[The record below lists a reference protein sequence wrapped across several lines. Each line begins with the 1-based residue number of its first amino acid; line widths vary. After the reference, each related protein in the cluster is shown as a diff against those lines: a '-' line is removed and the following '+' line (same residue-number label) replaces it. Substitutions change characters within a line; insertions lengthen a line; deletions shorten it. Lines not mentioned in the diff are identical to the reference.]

1 VIVDEPFAALVL
13 LTVRLLPPA
22 FKPSSVTRSAPLS
35 LMSDP
40 AMEPETD
47 RRRPD
52 TFVIQVTPTAAGD
65 LAGLV
70 RHVRTWERRQ
80 FEGLDGLG
88 QALRSL
94 ADAARTGE
102 DA

>member
-1 VIVDEPFAALVL
+1 
-13 LTVRLLPPA
+13 
-22 FKPSSVTRSAPLS
+22 
-35 LMSDP
+35 
-40 AMEPETD
+40 MEPETD